1 MCSYYWDYFNF
12 LIEININ
19 ENENRYIYIIKNLIL
34 LKFYIKFNHYKL
46 ILLIFNVIIYI
57 IILYEL

>member
-12 LIEININ
+12 LIEIDIN
-19 ENENRYIYIIKNLIL
+19 ENENRYIYIIKNLTL
-34 LKFYIKFNHYKL
+34 LKFYIKFNLYKL

>member
-12 LIEININ
+12 IIEIDIN
-19 ENENRYIYIIKNLIL
+19 ENENRYIYIIKNLTL
-34 LKFYIKFNHYKL
+34 LKFYIKFNLYKL